1 MVISVWW
8 YNIWIRRAKFDTKH
22 MMNSTFYEFINIEH
36 RAKEI
41 YRF

>member
-1 MVISVWW
+1 
-8 YNIWIRRAKFDTKH
+8 